1 MSGLFVQLLA
11 ESSLQLL
18 VGLLPQDLLRL
29 AAKVQPQTDT
39 IEQDVFDQPA
49 AVSFCAQDAYSRQAQ
64 PLPIGSNLTE
74 IRSFFPTF

>member
-11 ESSLQLL
+11 KSSLQLL

-29 AAKVQPQTDT
+29 AVKVQPQTDT

-49 AVSFCAQDAYSRQAQ
+49 TVSF
-64 PLPIGSNLTE
+64 
-74 IRSFFPTF
+74 